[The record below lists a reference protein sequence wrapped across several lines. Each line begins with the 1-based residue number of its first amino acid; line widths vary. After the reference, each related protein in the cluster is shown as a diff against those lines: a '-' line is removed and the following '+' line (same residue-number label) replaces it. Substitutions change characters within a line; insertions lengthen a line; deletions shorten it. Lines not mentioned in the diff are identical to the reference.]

1 MEEKK
6 KKRGGR
12 REEEEEDENM
22 VKIGL
27 AKGKRIKDLKDIYGE
42 REGYTDSGMDTK
54 EVKGE
59 SMRAQDSQSI

>member
-1 MEEKK
+1 MEEK

-12 REEEEEDENM
+12 REEEDENA
-22 VKIGL
+22 VKIGF

>member
-12 REEEEEDENM
+12 REEEDENAL
-22 VKIGL
+22 KIGL

>member
-12 REEEEEDENM
+12 REEEEDENA

-27 AKGKRIKDLKDIYGE
+27 AKGKRIKDLKDIHGE

>member
-6 KKRGGR
+6 KKSRGR
-12 REEEEEDENM
+12 REEEDENAL
-22 VKIGL
+22 KIGL

>member
-6 KKRGGR
+6 KKSRGR
-12 REEEEEDENM
+12 REEEDENA

-27 AKGKRIKDLKDIYGE
+27 AKGKRIKDLKDKYGE

-59 SMRAQDSQSI
+59 

>member
-6 KKRGGR
+6 KKSRGR
-12 REEEEEDENM
+12 REEEDENA

>member
-6 KKRGGR
+6 KKSRGR
-12 REEEEEDENM
+12 REEEDENA

-27 AKGKRIKDLKDIYGE
+27 AKGKRIKDLKDKYGE

-54 EVKGE
+54 EVKGG

>member
-6 KKRGGR
+6 KKSRGR
-12 REEEEEDENM
+12 REEEDENA

-59 SMRAQDSQSI
+59 